1 MIIWRKVD
9 TKMEELI
16 NFLLGLLLFFIL
28 ALLVWES
35 TKMVD
40 EKIKRRK

>member
-1 MIIWRKVD
+1 
-9 TKMEELI
+9 MEELI
-16 NFLLGLLLFFIL
+16 NFLFGILLFFVL

-40 EKIKRRK
+40 EKVKRRRK

>member
-1 MIIWRKVD
+1 M
-9 TKMEELI
+9 TELI

-40 EKIKRRK
+40 EKVKRRRK

>member
-1 MIIWRKVD
+1 MS
-9 TKMEELI
+9 ELI

-40 EKIKRRK
+40 EKNKRRRK

>member
-1 MIIWRKVD
+1 M
-9 TKMEELI
+9 TELI

-28 ALLVWES
+28 AFLVWES

-40 EKIKRRK
+40 EKNKRRRK